1 MENLRNSLTA
11 IAGLSTQTE
20 KLLPVLGAEF
30 PKMMENAKKAEEI
43 KSLMEKNALSVIN
56 VIVIRDALQSS
67 LSIAKDVLSFLYEE
81 LKGKEKTIESLLPT
95 EEYLWERN
103 VALREQM
110 TSAVEMILNSSKY
123 GLNQVLE
130 KLPKSLLY
138 LDECT
143 ETIALYNEKIEALL
157 NYPIAEIAIEDLLRE
172 NKPISA
178 QNLPFEP
185 KYSEEFLKLFYSKNN
200 RDFSFDKTNML
211 LVKKE

>member
-1 MENLRNSLTA
+1 
-11 IAGLSTQTE
+11 
-20 KLLPVLGAEF
+20 
-30 PKMMENAKKAEEI
+30 
-43 KSLMEKNALSVIN
+43 
-56 VIVIRDALQSS
+56 
-67 LSIAKDVLSFLYEE
+67 
-81 LKGKEKTIESLLPT
+81 
-95 EEYLWERN
+95 
-103 VALREQM
+103 M